1 MNWRRDFV
9 PPAAL
14 VVILIVGWYFVAK
27 VSGLSSFILPDPL
40 DVIRAGWETRD
51 LLLNAIGITLL
62 ATGVGLALA
71 LVAGVGI
78 AALMDFWPLAHRA
91 LYPILVVSQTIQI
104 LAIAP
109 ILIIWFGFGVTP
121 TIFIVVLFCFFP
133 MVVSTADGLTSSD
146 PELIALLRAMK
157 ATRKQIW
164 RMVRMPSALPS
175 FFSGLRLAVT
185 YSVVAATIGEWVGGS
200 PGLGLYMLRS
210 KNALAT
216 DQVFVAMFITSLLSI
231 GLFML
236 VYGIE
241 RLALPWYHSTQR
253 TEHWDGPGI
262 Y

>member
-1 MNWRRDFV
+1 VNWRRDFV
-9 PPAAL
+9 PPIAL
-14 VVILIVGWYFVAK
+14 IIVLILGWYFIATA
-27 VSGLSSFILPDPL
+27 SGLSSFILPTPL
-40 DVIRAGWETRD
+40 DVIRAGWETRA
-51 LLLNAIGITLL
+51 LLLEAIGTTLA
-62 ATGVGLALA
+62 ATGMGLVLALI
-71 LVAGVGI
+71 AGVGI

-121 TIFIVVLFCFFP
+121 TVFIVVLFCFFP
-133 MVVSTADGLTSSD
+133 LAVSTADGLTSSE

-157 ATRKQIW
+157 ASKWQIW
-164 RMVRMPSALPS
+164 RIVRMPSALPS

-216 DQVFVAMFITSLLSI
+216 DQVFVAMFITSILSVT
-231 GLFML
+231 LFMV

-241 RLALPWYHSTQR
+241 RFVLPWYHSAQR
-253 TEHWDGPGI
+253 AKQWDGLGI